1 MIKKILSFA
10 IVMATMCSFCSIAMA
25 ADTSEANKISASETA
40 QAYGI
45 TVDEVENFEANFSA
59 AMSKIR
65 GKEYSSHDTVIVPI
79 SENLI
84 VEIDGGVSPIP
95 TIKSR
100 ARVTQ
105 WHVWSTTHIKSHG
118 GVEILTLTAHG
129 MFDCD
134 GSTAKPVDA
143 YSDYVSLFWSVVDTN
158 DEVMST
164 YTRSTFDSE
173 FAIGI
178 DPISMTIQTSRDV
191 CVLRCTPDGVGS
203 WRWN

>member
-1 MIKKILSFA
+1 MFKKVLSFGIA
-10 IVMATMCSFCSIAMA
+10 MATMCSFCSVAIA
-25 ADTSEANKISASETA
+25 ADTSETNNLSISETA

-45 TVDEVENFEANFSA
+45 TVDEIEDFESNFSE
-59 AMSKIR
+59 AMSKIQ
-65 GKEYSSHDTVIVPI
+65 GKEYTSIDTVIVPI

-84 VEIDGGVSPIP
+84 VEIDGGVSPIS
-95 TIKSR
+95 KNSR

-143 YSDYVSLFWSVVDTN
+143 YSDYVSLFWSVVDTT

>member
-1 MIKKILSFA
+1 MFKKVLSFG
-10 IVMATMCSFCSIAMA
+10 IVMAVMCSLCSVAMA
-25 ADTSEANKISASETA
+25 ADKCTEDNLGVA
-40 QAYGI
+40 QATQIYGI
-45 TVDEVENFEANFSA
+45 TEEEVKNFERNFSE
-59 AMSKIR
+59 AMSKIE
-65 GKEYSSHDTVIVPI
+65 GKEYSSSDTIVISM
-79 SENLI
+79 SENLV
-84 VEIDGGVSPIP
+84 VEVDGGVSPISA
-95 TIKSR
+95 TSSR

-105 WHVWSTTHIKSHG
+105 WHVWSTTHIKSRG

-134 GSTAKPVDA
+134 GSTSKPVDA
-143 YSDYVSLFWSVVDTN
+143 YSDYVSLFWSVVDTT

-164 YTRSTFDSE
+164 YTRSSFDSE